1 MDFQANKDEL
11 NKELEK
17 FVALLG
23 EVLPRYIALLQ
34 KKDFDKDELRELGE
48 IEHYLIQVNAQIAEI
63 KEKLEQDLFGHTLDT
78 YYKLKKRFL
87 TGDLKAGEK
96 LEKLQAIF
104 QESLDGGTVINWN

>member
-11 NKELEK
+11 NKELER

-23 EVLPRYIALLQ
+23 EVLPKYVSLLQ
-34 KKDFDKDELRELGE
+34 KKDLDKEELQELGE

-87 TGDLKAGEK
+87 NGDLKAGEK
-96 LEKLQAIF
+96 LEKLQTIF
-104 QESLDGGTVINWN
+104 QESLDGGTLINWN